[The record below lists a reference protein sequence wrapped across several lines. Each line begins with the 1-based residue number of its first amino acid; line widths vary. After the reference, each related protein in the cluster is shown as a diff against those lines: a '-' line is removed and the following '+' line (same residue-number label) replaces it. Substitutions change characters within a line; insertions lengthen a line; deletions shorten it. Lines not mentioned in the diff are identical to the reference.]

1 MPIRKYGNEVFRMKY
16 ALLFFSFFFIFILNI
31 DSTVAQAQVN
41 SQKYCDSLAKS
52 TGGPSGSRGYSYA
65 YDNCLKQMGQ
75 RATQS
80 GQYTQKYHFDNPQYK
95 QCLTQ
100 NGGFGKASEK
110 DIDACMA
117 KSSVKQPAK
126 EVAKVDRK
134 DPAELC
140 KGLGGVEYDASN
152 QMCKCQTGTQ
162 PTTINE
168 YGTQRC
174 SSSGGLESQC
184 SSKGGKMKDLGP
196 GQGVVCYCEV
206 TSAEFDPNTSSCSGL
221 SAKDN
226 NCSLKKANYGWDGND
241 CICGAGQ
248 EVDASHYEEVSS
260 GDCRKKGAVA
270 ATSKSGE
277 VPSCLQDFK
286 AKAEACK
293 TDGFKAVNSCNKD
306 NKEANAQWSA
316 AQSVI
321 GPMAQIMQMR
331 GQQQGSA
338 ETCFQAGALATTTL
352 GAMDLLKETCDN
364 EIEACHNK
372 CEEAEEAYKKVDEL
386 CKEEVK
392 NILPP
397 LNKDEI
403 FANMKKEADKLNA
416 ELEQGTQACE
426 KDAKTNQARVID
438 MMNGMNRSAQQAA
451 KCQCQLTAGQTNC
464 DQILGPADCKLTPK
478 DPRCPQAVT
487 IKCAGTDYNTKECLC
502 LRDPKAVSCI
512 GTTGSGVSQV
522 AGFNPVGAGS
532 TSFKTGGTGSGGG
545 LGDFPSDA
553 AVAVSS
559 DKTQGAVDSPFSAAS
574 GGGGGGSS
582 GGGGGSDGGG
592 EGGAAEP
599 EAKTGIAGLFNN
611 LKTGVAGLFGGG
623 SKKPTTTDGK
633 NFGGKNGA
641 SKNVDPNQW
650 RPVGLRGIAG
660 GNGIGSKN
668 SDIFKTVNNQY
679 NNQYHTLMTLP
690 AEGPK

>member
-16 ALLFFSFFFIFILNI
+16 ALLFFSFLFVFILNV
-31 DSTVAQAQVN
+31 DSAMAQKTVSSLDQCRSLGGNAITDRQGIVVKCDLKNANIENARGEQIN
-41 SQKYCDSLAKS
+41 SVLSKEGACKARLNGTNGCWSLSSGTCKTGKNLCTSESLCKANTPKDGNYWYGGSCNESPERKSVETAKS
-52 TGGPSGSRGYSYA
+52 KCEC
-65 YDNCLKQMGQ
+65 D
-75 RATQS
+75 
-80 GQYTQKYHFDNPQYK
+80 
-95 QCLTQ
+95 
-100 NGGFGKASEK
+100 KAE
-110 DIDACMA
+110 IDYEAD
-117 KSSVKQPAK
+117 
-126 EVAKVDRK
+126 E
-134 DPAELC
+134 
-140 KGLGGVEYDASN
+140 N
-152 QMCKCQTGTQ
+152 F
-162 PTTINE
+162 
-168 YGTQRC
+168 
-174 SSSGGLESQC
+174 QC
-184 SSKGGKMKDLGP
+184 SLVVNGERKAFSKTAQCPSASK
-196 GQGVVCYCEV
+196 E
-206 TSAEFDPNTSSCSGL
+206 SAEST
-221 SAKDN
+221 AKDN
-226 NCSLKKANYGWDGND
+226 NCSSKKANYGWDGNE

-532 TSFKTGGTGSGGG
+532 TSFKTSGAGSGGG

-559 DKTQGAVDSPFSAAS
+559 DKTQGGVDSPFSAAAN
-574 GGGGGGSS
+574 GGGGGPS

-623 SKKPTTTDGK
+623 SKKPTTTDRK